1 VHVSEFHHVS
11 TAFVCGDR
19 TGLVCED
26 ELECGQFFH
35 NDYERSK
42 FEVERLV
49 FMARRLHPTVYRPSV
64 IVGDSRTGY
73 TASYHGIY
81 PFLEMGDRIAEPV
94 KSGVHRRR
102 LTLRLPFTGKEP
114 VDLVPVDW
122 VAQAI
127 VRLMHLPRW
136 HGRTFHLTAK
146 RPVPMDEIKQ
156 AAEEELGLDGVQ
168 WVGGAMLDD
177 ATTLERVFQNQI
189 RDYWPYLHGGP
200 SFDRRNTRAALRSLP
215 PPRIDRALLV
225 RLIRFARADRW
236 GRRSAP
242 PPCSLSS
249 PGGRTQEGTH
259 LDCADYIERF
269 LPAAARR
276 SLLARVVGLSVTVGL
291 EVSGPGGGRWSC
303 RWDKGDLTQVSRG
316 PADGAAVTYRTDAP
330 TFAAVVQGRTTAQ
343 QAFFTR
349 RIGIEG
355 DVEKAL
361 KLAVLFEC
369 FVKENPYCPEADGG
383 RLAPRVAGQSR
394 SDWPTIDQEAMDAD
408 ACTR

>member
-1 VHVSEFHHVS
+1 VSEFHHVS

-19 TGLVCED
+19 TGPVCED
-26 ELECGQFFH
+26 ELECCQGFH

-42 FEVERLV
+42 FEAERRVLL
-49 FMARRLHPTVYRPSV
+49 ARGLHSTIYRPSV

-81 PFLEMGDRIAEPV
+81 PFLEMGDRIAEPAE
-94 KSGVHRRR
+94 SGAHRRR

-114 VDLVPVDW
+114 LDLVPVDW

-127 VRLMHLPRW
+127 VRLLHLPRC

-156 AAEEELGLDGVQ
+156 AAEEELGLDGAQ
-168 WVGGAMLDD
+168 WVGGAMPDD
-177 ATTLERVFQNQI
+177 ATTLERVFQAQI

-200 SFDRRNTRAALRSLP
+200 AFDRRNACAALPSLP
-215 PPRIDRALLV
+215 SPRIDRALLV
-225 RLIRFARADRW
+225 RLIRFARDDRW
-236 GRRSAP
+236 GRRPAP
-242 PPCSLSS
+242 PPCSNSS
-249 PGGRTQEGTH
+249 VRGRTQEGTD
-259 LDCADYIERF
+259 LDCADYVERF

-276 SLLARVVGLSVTVGL
+276 SLLAHVAGLSIAVGL
-291 EVSGPGGGRWSC
+291 EVSGAGGGQWLC
-303 RWDKGDLTQVSRG
+303 RWDHGDLTQVSRG
-316 PADGAAVTYRTDAP
+316 SADGAAVIYRTDAP

-361 KLAVLFEC
+361 KLAVLFEQ
-369 FVKENPYCPEADGG
+369 FVQDNPYCPEAV
-383 RLAPRVAGQSR
+383 R
-394 SDWPTIDQEAMDAD
+394 EAIDAD
-408 ACTR
+408 TCA